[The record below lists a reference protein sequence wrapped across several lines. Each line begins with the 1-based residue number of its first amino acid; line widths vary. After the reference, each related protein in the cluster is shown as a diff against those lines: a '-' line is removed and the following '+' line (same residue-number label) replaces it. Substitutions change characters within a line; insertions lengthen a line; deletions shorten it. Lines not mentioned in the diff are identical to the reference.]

1 MDAPTTTPDRG
12 RTTIEVPTGLDRDEL
27 FRLLGHERR
36 RRTIRY
42 LLEDEEGTADVDVLA
57 AALADEG
64 DDGPA
69 TGADRR
75 RVATT
80 LTHAHLPT
88 LEAAGVVD
96 YERDRNRVAATPLV
110 VAFEPYLEP
119 TPDAA
124 DGERDAAPGGPARPA
139 LAGVAGG
146 SLATFLLLKVVGTAA
161 VFGFALLVAVSAWW
175 TATAR

>member
-1 MDAPTTTPDRG
+1 MDAPTTTPDRD

-27 FRLLGHERR
+27 FRLLGDEHR

-42 LLEDEEGTADVDVLA
+42 LLEDEEGAAEVDALA
-57 AALADEG
+57 AALAEET

-69 TGADRR
+69 NGADRR

-80 LTHAHLPT
+80 LAHAHFPK
-88 LEAAGVVD
+88 LEEAGVVD

-110 VAFEPYLEP
+110 AAFEPYMDPAPDAVDLE
-119 TPDAA
+119 PDAA
-124 DGERDAAPGGPARPA
+124 AGGPVRPA

-161 VFGFALLVAVSAWW
+161 VFGLALLVAVSAWW